1 MDMATGG
8 LSMGAPELSLMT
20 AAYGDVARHYGLPT
34 WGTAGCSDAKT
45 LDQEAGIE
53 SAFSCLAQALGGVN
67 LIHDVGYLD
76 MGMVCS
82 AEMLV
87 MGDEVIG
94 MAKRFLQGIDVNAET
109 LAREVIE
116 KVGPGGN
123 FLQEEHTYH
132 YFRKEHWVPTLMTR
146 QKYDDWAQ
154 EGRKTMGDRVQEKI
168 HHILETHKVSPLP
181 DSVLGELDRL
191 KKEGEKELT
200 HRASSK

>member
-1 MDMATGG
+1 
-8 LSMGAPELSLMT
+8 
-20 AAYGDVARHYGLPT
+20 LPT

-45 LDQEAGIE
+45 LDPEAGIE

-76 MGMVCS
+76 MGMICS

-94 MAKRFLQGIDVNAET
+94 MVKRFIQGIEVNPDT

-123 FLQEEHTYH
+123 FLQEEHTLH
-132 YFRKEHWVPTLMTR
+132 HFRKEHWIPSLMAR
-146 QKYDDWAQ
+146 QKYETWKQ
-154 EGRKTMGDRVQEKI
+154 EGQKTMGKRVQEKI
-168 HHILETHKVSPLP
+168 RQILENHRLP
-181 DSVLGELDRL
+181 SLADSVLGELDRL
-191 KKEGEKELT
+191 KKEGERELV
-200 HRASSK
+200 RKA